1 MNINEKGNIV
11 YELLELLKANK
22 ISNTSKK
29 KIYIMVNNMNNR
41 TDNQKKKFCMFY
53 NLLEKEKQNY
63 RLCDMA
69 RYYNC
74 TSSNIRSSIGR
85 IRNSLVNTNEENILI
100 MKNILKEYHDKN

>member
-41 TDNQKKKFCMFY
+41 TDNQKEKFCMFY